1 MKRAGTVPWPEPE
14 AERYTAAGY
23 WRGRPLGDW
32 MWSWSESYGA
42 RTALVDGATRM
53 SYRELAARADALAD
67 HLAALGL
74 KDGDNLL
81 VQLPNRWEFVALF
94 LACQRI
100 GVAPVLALMPHR
112 EHELEYLADLAD
124 VAAVAV
130 PDTCRGVDHQALG
143 AKIAAGRPR
152 PVPVLVVG
160 DDVAPGHVDLRAALR
175 IEGDVEERRRR
186 LDARAPDAGEVALF
200 LLSGGTT
207 GLPKIIARTHNDYE
221 YNFRRSAEVC
231 GFTEETTYL
240 AVLPL
245 AHNFPLGCPGVLGTL
260 AVGGRAVLSPSPHPR
275 TAFAEIARE
284 RVTVTSV
291 VPAVAHRWLEHAGE
305 RPSALASLD
314 LLQVGGSV
322 LPTELA
328 RDLGPGLG
336 CTLQQVYGMAEGLL
350 NYTRPGDLAPVLRE
364 TQGRPVS
371 EADEILVVD
380 GEGRPVPRGAT
391 GELLTRGPYT
401 PRGYYRA
408 PQHNQRAF
416 TPDGW
421 YRTGDLVRWH
431 PSGNLVVEGRLK
443 DLVNRGGEKVSIDEV
458 EDLVRAVPG
467 VADAAALA
475 LPDPALGE
483 RVGVCV
489 IPAEG
494 RRPTLETIH
503 AFFAARGVAA
513 FKRPE
518 LLHLVAE
525 FPLTPIGKVDRRT
538 LREHILALSRA
549 SVPTQPAA
557 RPAAHPATEPS
568 QAPAPA

>member
-1 MKRAGTVPWPEPE
+1 MKRAGTVPWPEHE
-14 AERYTAAGY
+14 AERYTAAGH

-32 MWSWSESYGA
+32 MWSWSESYGS
-42 RTALVDGATRM
+42 RTALVDGATRIG
-53 SYRELAARADALAD
+53 YRELAVRADALAER
-67 HLAALGL
+67 LVSLGL
-74 KDGDNLL
+74 GDGDNLL
-81 VQLPNRWEFVALF
+81 VQLPNCWEFVALF

-112 EHELEYLADLAD
+112 EHELEYLAELAD
-124 VAAVAV
+124 VAAIAV
-130 PDTCRGVDHQALG
+130 PDTCRDFDHQTLA
-143 AKIAAGRPR
+143 AKIAGTRPR

-160 DDVAPGHVDLRAALR
+160 DRVEPGHVDLRAALR
-175 IEGDVEERRRR
+175 IEGDAEERRGR
-186 LDARAPDAGEVALF
+186 LDERAPDAGEVALF

-221 YNFRRSAEVC
+221 YNFRRSGEVC
-231 GFTEETTYL
+231 GFTAETTYL

-260 AVGGRAVLSPSPHPR
+260 AVGGLAVLSPSPHPR

-284 RVTVTSV
+284 RVTITSV
-291 VPAVAHRWLEHAGE
+291 VPAVAHRWLEHAGD
-305 RPSALASLD
+305 RTYDLTSLE
-314 LLQVGGSV
+314 LVQVGGSV
-322 LPTELA
+322 LPAELA
-328 RDLGPGLG
+328 RELGPGLG

-350 NYTRPGDLAPVLRE
+350 NYTRPDDPSQVLRE
-364 TQGRPVS
+364 TQGRPIS

-380 GEGRPVPRGAT
+380 AEGRPVPDGAT

-416 TPDGW
+416 TADGW

-483 RVGVCV
+483 RVGICV
-489 IPAEG
+489 IPG
-494 RRPTLETIH
+494 DGPRPTLETVH

-513 FKRPE
+513 FKTPE
-518 LLHLVAE
+518 LLYLVEE
-525 FPLTPIGKVDRRT
+525 FPLTPVGKVDRRT
-538 LREHILALSRA
+538 LRERILALA
-549 SVPTQPAA
+549 EVSVPAQPKAQ
-557 RPAAHPATEPS
+557 PS
-568 QAPAPA
+568 EAPAPA